1 MDVVINLAII
11 IGGGVLFITVVEY
24 VLGLFIRIKP

>member
-11 IGGGVLFITVVEY
+11 FGGGIVFITVAEY